1 MAKRPTVE
9 VDEEYLKRVMAGDV
23 PLHERKDPIIRD
35 EPAEKE
41 KTVANEEKEVNPE
54 TVKTETVKEPVKA
67 SPNNKKKDS
76 QIYGETF
83 LKKHYPTGRKQTY
96 VSVDIY
102 EKISRF
108 LPVIANQLSITVFID
123 NILSHH
129 IEQYSEE
136 IKELYNK
143 ETKNLTL

>member
-1 MAKRPTVE
+1 MAKRPTFE
-9 VDEEYLKRVMAGDV
+9 VDEEYIKEVMAGDV
-23 PLHERKDPIIRD
+23 PLGQRKDPIIRAV
-35 EPAEKE
+35 PPIEKE
-41 KTVANEEKEVNPE
+41 KNDKKETKEEIQEKDMES
-54 TVKTETVKEPVKA
+54 VKTSTTK
-67 SPNNKKKDS
+67 KKKDT

-83 LKKHYPTGRKQTY
+83 LKKNYPTERKQTY
-96 VSVDIY
+96 VSADIY
-102 EKISRF
+102 KKIARF

-123 NILSHH
+123 NILNHH